1 MKGYGRVQQQLQ
13 RHPEEE
19 FHQRQ
24 QDERLHQRQQEE
36 RLHQRQQEE
45 RLHQRQL
52 GYEAAERQQHPG
64 WKQEEER
71 AHERLQG
78 CEGMAGPGPPP
89 PPAFNRQWL
98 NHLQQLRAGFAY
110 KMIEAQR
117 HQLGRGGAPPMYRP
131 PQLPLPFRG
140 PPSLPVGPALQG
152 PRYTPDLSSRPALP
166 IPRSYAV
173 PSSTVTSDQT
183 SPSRQSPP
191 PQLPPDT
198 SSQPPEPHTKGKR
211 GRPRK
216 HAPKLP
222 LPPLY
227 VFIRNMLHSP
237 AYNPSTVA
245 WVDEIGGCFKV
256 TSTTEFAK
264 TWGRMKSNRSE
275 EMNYEKMSRAM
286 RYHYGC
292 ERQGRK
298 GHLAM
303 VKEKRLYYKFG
314 ELARNWRADEVVGL
328 LRPCATHPLCR
339 SSICLW
345 TKE

>member
-1 MKGYGRVQQQLQ
+1 M
-13 RHPEEE
+13 
-19 FHQRQ
+19 HQ
-24 QDERLHQRQQEE
+24 
-36 RLHQRQQEE
+36 
-45 RLHQRQL
+45 
-52 GYEAAERQQHPG
+52 
-64 WKQEEER
+64 
-71 AHERLQG
+71 
-78 CEGMAGPGPPP
+78 
-89 PPAFNRQWL
+89 
-98 NHLQQLRAGFAY
+98 
-110 KMIEAQR
+110 
-117 HQLGRGGAPPMYRP
+117 
-131 PQLPLPFRG
+131 
-140 PPSLPVGPALQG
+140 
-152 PRYTPDLSSRPALP
+152 SRPSGSLQ
-166 IPRSYAV
+166 
-173 PSSTVTSDQT
+173 PSSTVTSLQQQQASPPDRST
-183 SPSRQSPP
+183 SPASPSS
-191 PQLPPDT
+191 T
-198 SSQPPEPHTKGKR
+198 SMPTSYTQPEVLVPATKGKR

-227 VFIRNMLHSP
+227 VFIRNLLHSP

-245 WVDEIGGCFKV
+245 WVDETAGCFKV

-314 ELARNWRADEVVGL
+314 ELARNWREEEVAPL
-328 LRPCATHPLCR
+328 KHQCNQHPLCR
-339 SSICLW
+339 SQICLW